1 VSHSPKT
8 GPSRRDV
15 LKASGGAVA
24 ASALAGVAIPFVHA
38 VESHTVQLALVG
50 CGGRG
55 TGAAENALLVKNG
68 PTKLVAMAD
77 AFQDRLN
84 TSYGALAN
92 RAGVKRD
99 DEGNKEKAKGRGRR
113 NRPPEE
119 PLTGTF
125 DVPKD
130 RQFIGFDAYK
140 HAMDCLKPG
149 DVVILATP
157 PAFRWPMFQYAIQ
170 KGLNVFMEKPI
181 SVDGPSSRKMF
192 ALGAESEKKNLKV
205 GVGLMCRH
213 CVVRQEL
220 HDRIKNGEMGDI
232 LLMRAY
238 RVAGPTGSGMSGP
251 KKPEHSDLEHQIRR
265 FHSFLWASG
274 GAFSDF
280 LIHNIDECSWM
291 KDAFPVK
298 ALGMGG
304 RHYQANSLDQ
314 NFDVYSTE
322 YTYADGTK
330 LYMEGRTIPYCYQD
344 HSSYAHGTKGG
355 AVISKDGH
363 SPAQCR
369 IYKGQNI
376 YDEKQRKML
385 ETDVVWKWGPKER
398 EPNPYQLEWEHL
410 IDAIRNDK
418 PYNEVKRGTEA
429 SLVTAMGRMACHT
442 GQPITRDEMLNC
454 PHEFAPDVDKLK
466 SITDPP
472 PVLPGEDGK
481 YPVPA
486 PGRKSTREY

>member
-1 VSHSPKT
+1 VSQSPNT

-15 LKASGGAVA
+15 LKATGGAVA
-24 ASALAGVAIPFVHA
+24 ASALAGVGIPLVHA
-38 VESHTVQLALVG
+38 AESHTVQLALVG

-77 AFQDRLN
+77 VFPDRLN
-84 TSYGALAN
+84 NSYRSLED
-92 RAGVKRD
+92 RAKVGKDQPKTGEGSKGSDAVK
-99 DEGNKEKAKGRGRR
+99 GKGRRGRA
-113 NRPPEE
+113 PEE
-119 PLTGTF
+119 PLTGSV
-125 DVPKD
+125 DVPQE
-130 RQFIGFDAYK
+130 RRFLGFDAYK

-170 KGLNVFMEKPI
+170 KGLNVFMEKPV

-192 ALGAESEKKNLKV
+192 ALAAESEKKNLKV

-213 CVVRQEL
+213 CAVRQEL
-220 HDRIKNGEMGDI
+220 HDRIKDGQVGDV

-238 RVAGPTGSGMSGP
+238 RVAGPTAKEAAEP
-251 KKPEHSDLEHQIRR
+251 KPENRSHLAHQIRM
-265 FHSFLWASG
+265 FHSFLWAAG
-274 GAFSDF
+274 GSFSDF

-291 KDAFPVK
+291 KDAFPIK

-304 RHYQANSLDQ
+304 RHYRGNAVDQ

-330 LYMEGRTIPYCYQD
+330 LYMEGRTILGCYQD
-344 HSSYAHGTKGG
+344 HSSYLHGSKCA
-355 AVISKDGH
+355 AVISERGH
-363 SPAQCR
+363 SPARCR
-369 IYKGQNI
+369 IFKGQNFV
-376 YDEKQRKML
+376 DS
-385 ETDVVWKWGPKER
+385 DVVWRWGDPR
-398 EPNPYQLEWEHL
+398 TEPNPYQLEWEHL

-418 PYNEVKRGTEA
+418 PYNEAKRGTEA

-442 GQPITRDEMLNC
+442 GQLITRDQMLNC
-454 PHEFAPDVDKLK
+454 EHEFAPNVDKLK
-466 SITDPP
+466 SIDDEA
-472 PVLPGEDGK
+472 PVLPDRDGK
-481 YPVPA
+481 YPVPE
-486 PGRKSTREY
+486 PGRKKDREY